1 MRKHGYTYC
10 SNSDGIVYPVTAT
23 AVKDTYTVV
32 VKKEIRASSVL
43 AAGQEME
50 EFLEEH
56 LEGFTWQIVIEE
68 NDK

>member
-1 MRKHGYTYC
+1 MKKHGYTFC
-10 SNSDGIVYPVTAT
+10 SHMDGIVYPVTAT

-32 VKKEIRASSVL
+32 VKKDIRASDVW

-56 LEGFTWQIVIEE
+56 LEGFTWQMVIEE
-68 NDK
+68 D